1 MRPVACAFVVLL
13 LLIPGLGAAQERHG
27 FWFNGGLGYGSL
39 GCDNCGS
46 REGGLSGGL
55 SLGGTL
61 SPKWLLGVGTSGW
74 YKDLGGATLTIGS
87 LDARV
92 RFYPSRTGNF
102 FLTGGLGLGTISL
115 DVGGIGSDSETGASA
130 ILGIG
135 YDIRLS
141 PGLSLT
147 PYWNGFAVQTSNAD
161 ANVGQ
166 LGLSLTA
173 HKFRAP
179 EKAHAE
185 PVVDDQPRSAPVPA
199 TKPVSPPADTARAT
213 PAREAG
219 YTALPQGTNFVGDA
233 RIQVFYPVG
242 CAAQHAIPP
251 DQQVY
256 FQTYDGAVRDGFRR
270 SGDC

>member
-1 MRPVACAFVVLL
+1 MRSAVCALVTLL
-13 LLIPGLGAAQERHG
+13 LLTPGLGAAQERHG

-74 YKDLGGATLTIGS
+74 YKDVGGASLTIGS

-102 FLTGGLGLGTISL
+102 FFTGGLGLGTIAV
-115 DVGGIGSDSETGASA
+115 DIGGLGSDSENGASA

-147 PYWNGFAVQTSNAD
+147 PYWNGFAVRTSNAD

-166 LGLSLTA
+166 LGISLTA
-173 HKFRAP
+173 HKFRQP
-179 EKAHAE
+179 PKARAE
-185 PVVDDQPRSAPVPA
+185 PVIGDLLPPAPG
-199 TKPVSPPADTARAT
+199 PVTLINPTADTAAAA
-213 PAREAG
+213 PARIAG
-219 YTALPQGTNFVGDA
+219 YTALPQGPNFVGDA
-233 RIQVFYPVG
+233 RIKVFYPVG
-242 CAAQHAIPP
+242 CAAQHAVPP
-251 DQQVY
+251 GQQVY
-256 FQTYDGAVRDGFRR
+256 FQTYDGAVHDGFQR